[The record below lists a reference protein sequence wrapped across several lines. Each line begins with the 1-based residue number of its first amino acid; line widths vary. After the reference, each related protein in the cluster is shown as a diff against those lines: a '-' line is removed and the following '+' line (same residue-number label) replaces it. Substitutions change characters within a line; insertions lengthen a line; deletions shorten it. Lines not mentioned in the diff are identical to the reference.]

1 MRKILIVAFLL
12 LCFSSIVHG
21 DYKDEIE
28 ALTLR
33 MQELT
38 GSDTGL
44 SDSERFEEIVAMT
57 YDYTMLSFPE
67 FATYLGDPR
76 GQDRWS
82 DQSEAITLQRQQD
95 VKSLVAALENIDRD
109 KLTATQQV
117 NYDLLYDSQKLE
129 IEGQKFPEDMMP
141 VNQMGGVQQN
151 VAQMMAISRPKNAED
166 YSNMVSR
173 LEKTPQVVDQTIA
186 WMRKGM
192 QAGVTPPAITLRDVP
207 QQIRN
212 QLVDEPDQ
220 SPLLTS
226 FKEFPANVDSLQQAT
241 LKKQAEAAYS
251 EKVAPAFERLLVFM
265 ENEYLPAARESI
277 AMRDLPNGEA
287 WYAYNVK
294 QRTTTDLTP
303 EQIHQIGL
311 AEVKRIRGEMEVVI
325 ASSGFE
331 GSFEEFLVFL
341 RTDPQFYHETKE
353 GLLSE
358 YRDIA
363 KRADPELMKLFGK
376 LPRTPYGVI
385 PVPSYAEKSQ
395 TTAYYQPG
403 SVEAGR
409 PGNFFANTYA
419 LDTRPRWEMEALT
432 LHEAVPGHHLQIALQ
447 QELEDVPW
455 FRRVGGYTAFIEGWG
470 LYSESLGVEMGFY
483 QDPYSKFGQLTYE
496 MWRAIRL
503 VVDTGMHHLG
513 WSRQQAIDYF
523 MQNAGKQEHDV
534 IVEID
539 RYIVWPG
546 QALAYKIGELKIKE
560 LRTYATDELGE
571 VFDIREFH
579 DEVLGRGAL
588 PLSVLDANIKNWV
601 KTKKAE

>member
-226 FKEFPANVDSLQQAT
+226 FKEFPNPT
-241 LKKQAEAAYS
+241 
-251 EKVAPAFERLLVFM
+251 F
-265 ENEYLPAARESI
+265 
-277 AMRDLPNGEA
+277 
-287 WYAYNVK
+287 
-294 QRTTTDLTP
+294 
-303 EQIHQIGL
+303 
-311 AEVKRIRGEMEVVI
+311 
-325 ASSGFE
+325 
-331 GSFEEFLVFL
+331 
-341 RTDPQFYHETKE
+341 
-353 GLLSE
+353 
-358 YRDIA
+358 
-363 KRADPELMKLFGK
+363 
-376 LPRTPYGVI
+376 
-385 PVPSYAEKSQ
+385 
-395 TTAYYQPG
+395 
-403 SVEAGR
+403 
-409 PGNFFANTYA
+409 
-419 LDTRPRWEMEALT
+419 
-432 LHEAVPGHHLQIALQ
+432 
-447 QELEDVPW
+447 
-455 FRRVGGYTAFIEGWG
+455 
-470 LYSESLGVEMGFY
+470 
-483 QDPYSKFGQLTYE
+483 
-496 MWRAIRL
+496 
-503 VVDTGMHHLG
+503 
-513 WSRQQAIDYF
+513 
-523 MQNAGKQEHDV
+523 
-534 IVEID
+534 
-539 RYIVWPG
+539 
-546 QALAYKIGELKIKE
+546 
-560 LRTYATDELGE
+560 
-571 VFDIREFH
+571 
-579 DEVLGRGAL
+579 
-588 PLSVLDANIKNWV
+588 
-601 KTKKAE
+601 